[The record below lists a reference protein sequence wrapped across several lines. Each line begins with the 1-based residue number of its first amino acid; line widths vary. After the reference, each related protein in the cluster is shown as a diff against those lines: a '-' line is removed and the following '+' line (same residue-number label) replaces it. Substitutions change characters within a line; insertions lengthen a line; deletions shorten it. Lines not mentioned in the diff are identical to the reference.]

1 MKHLGRAA
9 SYKLQ
14 APSYSGATYFIVAC
28 SLKLAACSL
37 RRKIPLGETALR
49 SAATRS
55 SQLTTRSFF
64 LLLAAN
70 KEPVSDRIHL
80 LPDHIA
86 NQIAAGEVIQRPAS
100 AVKELLENAVD
111 AGATEIRL
119 LVNDAGKAL
128 IQVIDN
134 GQGMSETDAR
144 MSFERHATSKISSI
158 DDLFHIRTM
167 GFRGEALA
175 SIAAVAQ
182 VELRTRREQDETGVY
197 IEIENSVVRKQEP
210 VAAPVGTSI
219 SMKNLFFNVPA
230 RRNFLRSNA
239 AEMRHIVD
247 EFIRVAL
254 AFPHLFF
261 SLTANGQQ
269 IFHLEAGPLKQRI
282 LQILGNQYNA
292 KLVSVKEETDYLN
305 IHGFVGKPETAKK
318 TRGDQYF
325 FVNNRF
331 IKSPYLNH
339 AVLAAYQEM
348 IAADSFPVY
357 VLFIDLDPKQ
367 VDVNVHPTKQEIKFE
382 DERIVYAFVQAAVK
396 HALAQFSITPTL
408 DFNLDASIQQLDSIQ
423 KPFTEEKQSE
433 TQSSSIFQTFTEANQ
448 AHRIEPGGGVL
459 KSWKSLIEQEF
470 PGTANRPPT
479 TDNRPPTT
487 DNREGTTDDRQP
499 ITGKELSDINRQN
512 TTTGDRPLEDRWPV
526 VGNRS
531 SSLSQLFNTYILY
544 PSANHFLL
552 IHQQAA
558 HERIIYE
565 RLQQAVQG
573 KPVATQQS
581 LFPSTLDLSP
591 ADAAILNELLPD
603 MEQMGYSIE
612 PFGGNGFVVRGT
624 PADVESGNE
633 KAAIE
638 RILEQY
644 KLFHSELKLPR
655 REMLVRSIAWQQSVK
670 AGTPLTEKEMQALVS
685 DLFSCQQPNSTPSGR
700 STYLEIKKEYL
711 DKQFLR

>member
-1 MKHLGRAA
+1 M
-9 SYKLQ
+9 
-14 APSYSGATYFIVAC
+14 
-28 SLKLAACSL
+28 
-37 RRKIPLGETALR
+37 
-49 SAATRS
+49 
-55 SQLTTRSFF
+55 
-64 LLLAAN
+64 
-70 KEPVSDRIHL
+70 

-128 IQVIDN
+128 VQVIDN

-144 MSFERHATSKISSI
+144 MSFERHATSKIRSI

-182 VELRTRREQDETGVY
+182 VELRSRREQDETGTY

-254 AFPHLFF
+254 AFPQLFF
-261 SLTANGQQ
+261 SFTANSQQ
-269 IFHLEAGPLKQRI
+269 IFHLEAGSLKQRI

-339 AVLAAYQEM
+339 AVLSAYQEM
-348 IAADSFPVY
+348 IATDSFPVY

-423 KPFTEEKQSE
+423 KPFTDEKQSE
-433 TQSSSIFQTFTEANQ
+433 TQSTSIFQTFTEANQ
-448 AHRIEPGGGVL
+448 AHRIEPGSGQF
-459 KSWKSLIEQEF
+459 KSLLEYKREIADDRQ
-470 PGTANRPPT
+470 PVTG
-479 TDNRPPTT
+479 
-487 DNREGTTDDRQP
+487 NREGTTGDQQP
-499 ITGKELSDINRQN
+499 ITDNELPEINRQ
-512 TTTGDRPLEDRWPV
+512 TTTISDRLLEDRSSV
-526 VGNRS
+526 SGQRS
-531 SSLSQLFNTYILY
+531 ALSQLFNTYILY
-544 PSANHFLL
+544 PSSNHFLL

-581 LFPSTLDLSP
+581 LFPSTLELSP
-591 ADAAILNELLPD
+591 ADAAILQELLPD
-603 MEQMGYSIE
+603 MEQMGYGIE
-612 PFGGNGFVVRGT
+612 PFGGNVFVVRGT
-624 PADVESGNE
+624 PADLETGNE
-633 KAAIE
+633 KTSIE

-655 REMLVRSIAWQQSVK
+655 REMLMRSIAWQQSVK